1 MNITSTNTDK
11 YEVYKNEDLILK
23 SGDYIDAAIA
33 MLTYDSRDYDLRSC
47 ETDEGLK
54 WELWI
59 KTLNGPWRHA
69 RSVKDV
75 YTESYTIALEGIC
88 GQITYCLAHT
98 WGFDMIICEN

>member
-1 MNITSTNTDK
+1 MNITLTNTDK
-11 YEVYKNEDLILK
+11 YEVYKNGNLILK

-33 MLTYDSRDYDLRSC
+33 MLTYDSQEYHLSSY

-59 KTLNGPWRHA
+59 KTLNGRWTHA
-69 RSVKDV
+69 RSVKDI

-88 GQITYCLAHT
+88 GQITYYLAHG
-98 WGFDMIICEN
+98 WGF

>member
-11 YEVYKNEDLILK
+11 YEVYKNGELILK

-33 MLTYDSRDYDLRSC
+33 MLTYDSQDYHLSSY

-75 YTESYTIALEGIC
+75 YTESYTIALENIC
-88 GQITYCLAHT
+88 GQITYYLSNS
-98 WGFDMIICEN
+98 WGFEVGCLD

>member
-59 KTLNGPWRHA
+59 KTLNGPWTHL
-69 RSVKDV
+69 RSVQNV

-88 GQITYCLAHT
+88 GQITYYLANS
-98 WGFDMIICEN
+98 WGFEVGCLD

>member
-11 YEVYKNEDLILK
+11 YEVYKNGNLILK

-33 MLTYDSRDYDLRSC
+33 MLTYDSQEYHLSSY

-69 RSVKDV
+69 RSVQGV

-88 GQITYCLAHT
+88 GQITYYLAHA
-98 WGFDMIICEN
+98 WGFEVGCLD

>member
-33 MLTYDSRDYDLRSC
+33 MLTYDSQEYHLSSY

-75 YTESYTIALEGIC
+75 YTESYLIALEGIC
-88 GQITYCLAHT
+88 AQITYYLSNS
-98 WGFDMIICEN
+98 WGFEVGCLD

>member
-11 YEVYKNEDLILK
+11 YEVYKNEELILK

-33 MLTYDSRDYDLRSC
+33 MLTYDSQDYHLSSY

-75 YTESYTIALEGIC
+75 YTESYTIALENIC
-88 GQITYCLAHT
+88 GQITYYLSHS
-98 WGFDMIICEN
+98 WGFEVGCLD

>member
-11 YEVYKNEDLILK
+11 YEVYKNGNLILK

-33 MLTYDSRDYDLRSC
+33 MLTYDSQEYHLSSY

-69 RSVKDV
+69 RSVKDI

-88 GQITYCLAHT
+88 GQITYYLAHG
-98 WGFDMIICEN
+98 WGFEVGCLD

>member
-69 RSVKDV
+69 RSVKDI

-88 GQITYCLAHT
+88 AQITYYLSNS
-98 WGFDMIICEN
+98 WGFEVGCLD

>member
-69 RSVKDV
+69 RSVKDI

-88 GQITYCLAHT
+88 AQITYYLANG
-98 WGFDMIICEN
+98 WGFEVGCLD

>member
-11 YEVYKNEDLILK
+11 FDVYNNENLICK

-33 MLTYDSRDYDLRSC
+33 MLTYDSQEYHLSSY

-59 KTLNGPWRHA
+59 KTLNGRWTHA
-69 RSVKDV
+69 RSVQDV

-88 GQITYCLAHT
+88 GQITYCLAHS
-98 WGFDMIICEN
+98 WGFEVGCLD

>member
-88 GQITYCLAHT
+88 GQITYCLAHS

>member
-1 MNITSTNTDK
+1 MNITLTNTDK
-11 YEVYKNEDLILK
+11 YEVYKNGNLILK

-33 MLTYDSRDYDLRSC
+33 MLTYDSQEYHLSSY

-69 RSVKDV
+69 KSVQDV
-75 YTESYTIALEGIC
+75 YAESYIIALEGIC

>member
-33 MLTYDSRDYDLRSC
+33 MLTYDSQEYHLSSY

-69 RSVKDV
+69 RSVKDI
-75 YTESYTIALEGIC
+75 YTESYLIALEGIC
-88 GQITYCLAHT
+88 GQITYYLANG
-98 WGFDMIICEN
+98 WGFEVGCLD

>member
-47 ETDEGLK
+47 ETDEGY
-54 WELWI
+54 EVG
-59 KTLNGPWRHA
+59 TM
-69 RSVKDV
+69 D
-75 YTESYTIALEGIC
+75 
-88 GQITYCLAHT
+88 
-98 WGFDMIICEN
+98 

>member
-11 YEVYKNEDLILK
+11 YQVYKNEELILK

-33 MLTYDSRDYDLRSC
+33 MLTYDSQDYHLSSY

-59 KTLNGPWRHA
+59 KTLNGRWTHA

-88 GQITYCLAHT
+88 GQITYYLAHG
-98 WGFDMIICEN
+98 WGFEVGCLD

>member
-11 YEVYKNEDLILK
+11 YQVYKNEELILK

-33 MLTYDSRDYDLRSC
+33 MLTYDSQDYHLSSY

-75 YTESYTIALEGIC
+75 YTESYTIALENIC
-88 GQITYCLAHT
+88 GQITYYLSNS
-98 WGFDMIICEN
+98 WGFEVGCLD

>member
-1 MNITSTNTDK
+1 MNITLTDTDK

-23 SGDYIDAAIA
+23 SGDYVEAAIA
-33 MLTYDSRDYDLRSC
+33 MLTYDSRDYDLRSS

-88 GQITYCLAHT
+88 GQITYYLAHG
-98 WGFDMIICEN
+98 WGFEVGCLD

>member
-1 MNITSTNTDK
+1 MNITLTDTGK

-33 MLTYDSRDYDLRSC
+33 MLTYDSQDYHLSSY

-88 GQITYCLAHT
+88 GQITYYLANG
-98 WGFDMIICEN
+98 WGFEVGCLD

>member
-59 KTLNGPWRHA
+59 KTLNGRWTHA

-88 GQITYCLAHT
+88 GQITYYLAHA
-98 WGFDMIICEN
+98 WGFEVGCLD

>member
-1 MNITSTNTDK
+1 MNITLTDRDK

-69 RSVKDV
+69 RSVKDI

-88 GQITYCLAHT
+88 GQITYYLANG
-98 WGFDMIICEN
+98 WGFEVGCLD